1 MNQLKEEIRNLLREE
16 LSSMKDE
23 FSFKEIMVE
32 PVAIGSNDDLMAFVH
47 KILVRANDASF
58 VSQVKD
64 GTLLFELSKQLSMN
78 TNSRTDINLN
88 DPKQASF
95 VKTLITERDIG
106 KLDISEKTIHIWKS
120 SRLTPLA
127 QDEIKRR
134 GITIERIEK

>member
-64 GTLLFELSKQLSMN
+64 GTLRFELSKQLSMN

-106 KLDISEKTIHIWKS
+106 KLDISEKS
-120 SRLTPLA
+120 
-127 QDEIKRR
+127 
-134 GITIERIEK
+134 